1 MKKIIN
7 GILFLIIAILSLG
20 QLQRI
25 SFVNQQVNFYVY
37 EILMVFFILSLSIF
51 TLIKNRFSIKKIIEI
66 KLEFYKKNAG
76 LINAIGY
83 FLLALSVSLLF
94 TYSNFNQGENLVA
107 AMYLGRM
114 ILYFIFFL
122 FLIFYIDSEKT
133 AISIIK
139 KSLTTFLILTFVFSV
154 IQYFYYPDLRNLY
167 YQGWDPHLDRLFGLY
182 FDISILGL
190 VFILAFFWFFKNKIF
205 QAMAIL
211 AIFFTYSRITYIA
224 FLTSIFFYFYNKI
237 DWKKIVLLVFIFLG
251 FLFFLPRSSGVG
263 VRLERTFSIQSRVD
277 DVVSGLEIFIKKPL
291 LGVGYNHIRYIKKA
305 DSLHSGASYAS
316 SYITILVS
324 SGIIGLFFL
333 LNLLIVIYRRLNDEG
348 KYLIVPILIS
358 SLFDNVLFTGFI
370 LLLFLTIV
378 SINLSHKKQ

>member
-7 GILFLIIAILSLG
+7 SILFLTITILSLG
-20 QLQRI
+20 QLQRV
-25 SFVNQQVNFYVY
+25 SFINQQVNFYVY
-37 EILMVFFILSLSIF
+37 ELLMVLFILFLAIH
-51 TLIKNRFSIKKIIEI
+51 TLIKNKFSIRKIVEI
-66 KLEFYKKNAG
+66 KLEFYKKNIN

-94 TYSNFNQGENLVA
+94 TYSSFKSNENLVA

-114 ILYFIFFL
+114 ILYFVFFL
-122 FLIFYIDSEKT
+122 FLIFYVDSEKKVT
-133 AISIIK
+133 SIIK
-139 KSLTTFLILTFVFSV
+139 KSLSTFFILTFVFSI

-167 YQGWDPHLDRLFGLY
+167 YQGWDPHLNRLFGLY

-190 VFILAFFWFFKNKIF
+190 IFILAFFWFFKNKIF

-237 DWKKIVLLVFIFLG
+237 DWKKIVLLVFLFLG

-277 DVVSGLEIFIKKPL
+277 DVMSGLGIFIKKPL
-291 LGVGYNHIRYIKKA
+291 LGVGYNHIRYVKKA
-305 DSLHSGASYAS
+305 DSLHSGASYSS

-333 LNLLIVIYRRLNDEG
+333 LNLLVAIYRKLNDEG
-348 KYLIVPILIS
+348 KYLVVPILIS